1 MNPFDLQGPQFLALY
16 AIFGVSVLA
25 LLYVGKRKNESG
37 ELGQVSLSDP
47 YVIAYLRGGALETLR
62 LGVAVLIDRGLLDMD
77 DLHVLQTRKGTVARH
92 GANELERAI
101 LERCQQPE
109 PVHTVVDDPRLHAI
123 ARHSYE
129 PDLLRKGLI
138 AGCDVRARRWKLVGG
153 AIAALVVVAAIKV
166 IIGLSR
172 HRPVSFL
179 IASAA
184 LFSVCALIATR
195 GVRTVR
201 GDRILGD
208 LEALFDALR
217 HRASGLQPNYAT
229 NELALLVAVFGFE
242 PLPAM
247 TYPFVHA
254 FHPKRSSE
262 RLLRCGRVRVRDHDV
277 RGRWRR

>member
-1 MNPFDLQGPQFLALY
+1 M
-16 AIFGVSVLA
+16 
-25 LLYVGKRKNESG
+25 
-37 ELGQVSLSDP
+37 
-47 YVIAYLRGGALETLR
+47 
-62 LGVAVLIDRGLLDMD
+62 
-77 DLHVLQTRKGTVARH
+77 
-92 GANELERAI
+92 
-101 LERCQQPE
+101 
-109 PVHTVVDDPRLHAI
+109 
-123 ARHSYE
+123 
-129 PDLLRKGLI
+129 
-138 AGCDVRARRWKLVGG
+138 
-153 AIAALVVVAAIKV
+153 AAIKV

-242 PLPAM
+242 PLPAT

-254 FHPKRSSE
+254 FHPKRSTE
-262 RLLRCGRVRVRDHDV
+262 RPSDAGGSACGTTMSGGGGGGDSGGGGD
-277 RGRWRR
+277 GGGGGGGGCGGGGGGCGGCGSS